1 MERNWLNGNDLML
14 LLSNDIVLAY
24 VTNTAFSL
32 SATTEEITTK
42 DSGWSPKQ
50 ISNGYTWQITSDALV
65 PADLSALATLR
76 DALANG
82 TELDIVFTK
91 VSQNTSKG
99 LTREGGD
106 QTEWTS
112 GTSFASGKGIVA
124 QLDIN
129 AEAGSNATYTVQ
141 INGSGA
147 ISEIAVENGTSGGGQ
162 TPGQTQS

>member
-1 MERNWLNGNDLML
+1 MAARNWLNGNDLML
-14 LLSNDIVLAY
+14 LSDDVVLAY
-24 VTNTAFSL
+24 VTNTSFSM
-32 SATTEEITTK
+32 SATTEEVTTK
-42 DSGWSPKQ
+42 DTGWSPKQ

-99 LTREGGD
+99 LTNEGGD
-106 QTEWTS
+106 QSEWTE

-147 ISEIAVENGTSGGGQ
+147 ISEIVTSNSSNA
-162 TPGQTQS
+162 TPANP